1 MKKILIIEDDLDIQ
15 ELIQFFLEDQGY
27 EVITASDG
35 IDGIAVFL
43 KEQIDLILLDILLP
57 KMDGYAVCELI
68 RKESEVPIIMISAL
82 GREEDQIKGFEMQI
96 DDYIPKPISLPI
108 MIKKIEAVL
117 RRYEGVDITKDHEL
131 KYREIILIVG
141 NYQVKI
147 GKKLIDLTQ
156 KEYEILKELIENQ
169 GCVITRESFL
179 NRLWKY
185 EFEGEER
192 AVDNHIKN
200 LRRKLGKAGDY
211 IKTVRGVGY
220 RIDKAI
226 REHLSTKIFII
237 TVCLLITVGGAIYG
251 MVALGMSRS
260 YFLEL
265 DRSLS
270 NQTEKMVLQLSN
282 TSVQE
287 IDGIL
292 KMFALEHGISIVLK
306 DSDEK
311 VLGIYGDMEYSL
323 APGTD
328 VEDILLGS
336 GITES
341 YSCKLTNGKTYWI
354 QVFGNKEKV
363 NIGLESLKRI
373 LPMLGA
379 ITFLAALAIAAL
391 YTKYI
396 TRSILKVSEVSKKMA
411 NLDFRVRYTED
422 RRDEIGILGE
432 NLNELSEKLESA
444 LDELKE
450 KNTDLEKSI
459 KLEQQLEQQQMAFFS
474 AVSHE
479 LKTPITILKGQIQGM
494 LLEVGGYKDRDRYLK
509 RSFEVANSMENMVQ
523 EILYVSKIRT
533 SGFELKLIDIPLH
546 QLVENVIKEQED
558 MAIDRGLQFHI
569 RIEEST
575 WIRADEALFTKV
587 ISNVVGNAIKYTNE
601 DGNIWVGVYKRGE
614 EIIFWIENE
623 TESIDEKEIPKLCDA
638 FYRIDKSRNKRT
650 GGSGLGLYI
659 TKMILEQHQFPY
671 CIENTEKGIKVEIR
685 CYEPTRRLL

>member
-1 MKKILIIEDDLDIQ
+1 M
-15 ELIQFFLEDQGY
+15 
-27 EVITASDG
+27 
-35 IDGIAVFL
+35 
-43 KEQIDLILLDILLP
+43 
-57 KMDGYAVCELI
+57 
-68 RKESEVPIIMISAL
+68 
-82 GREEDQIKGFEMQI
+82 
-96 DDYIPKPISLPI
+96 
-108 MIKKIEAVL
+108 
-117 RRYEGVDITKDHEL
+117 
-131 KYREIILIVG
+131 
-141 NYQVKI
+141 
-147 GKKLIDLTQ
+147 
-156 KEYEILKELIENQ
+156 
-169 GCVITRESFL
+169 
-179 NRLWKY
+179 
-185 EFEGEER
+185 
-192 AVDNHIKN
+192 
-200 LRRKLGKAGDY
+200 
-211 IKTVRGVGY
+211 
-220 RIDKAI
+220 
-226 REHLSTKIFII
+226 STKIFII

-623 TESIDEKEIPKLCDA
+623 TENIQKLVDAGEWTEAEATEALEYYDEIL
-638 FYRIDKSRNKRT
+638 KS
-650 GGSGLGLYI
+650 
-659 TKMILEQHQFPY
+659 ILEGKMVGKRASSSDDHLFFYMPDNAQPEQYQTFVFDG
-671 CIENTEKGIKVEIR
+671 NTYKSIGPFDTEEELFNALKEYTDTEVEAGTMSQAEATALLEK
-685 CYEPTRRLL
+685 YQ

>member
-1 MKKILIIEDDLDIQ
+1 M
-15 ELIQFFLEDQGY
+15 
-27 EVITASDG
+27 
-35 IDGIAVFL
+35 
-43 KEQIDLILLDILLP
+43 
-57 KMDGYAVCELI
+57 
-68 RKESEVPIIMISAL
+68 
-82 GREEDQIKGFEMQI
+82 
-96 DDYIPKPISLPI
+96 
-108 MIKKIEAVL
+108 
-117 RRYEGVDITKDHEL
+117 
-131 KYREIILIVG
+131 
-141 NYQVKI
+141 
-147 GKKLIDLTQ
+147 
-156 KEYEILKELIENQ
+156 
-169 GCVITRESFL
+169 
-179 NRLWKY
+179 
-185 EFEGEER
+185 
-192 AVDNHIKN
+192 
-200 LRRKLGKAGDY
+200 
-211 IKTVRGVGY
+211 
-220 RIDKAI
+220 
-226 REHLSTKIFII
+226 STKIFII
-237 TVCLLITVGGAIYG
+237 TVCLLITVGSAIYG

-671 CIENTEKGIKVEIR
+671 CIENTEKA
-685 CYEPTRRLL
+685 

>member
-1 MKKILIIEDDLDIQ
+1 MGNPFTI
-15 ELIQFFLEDQGY
+15 ELI
-27 EVITASDG
+27 
-35 IDGIAVFL
+35 
-43 KEQIDLILLDILLP
+43 
-57 KMDGYAVCELI
+57 
-68 RKESEVPIIMISAL
+68 
-82 GREEDQIKGFEMQI
+82 
-96 DDYIPKPISLPI
+96 
-108 MIKKIEAVL
+108 
-117 RRYEGVDITKDHEL
+117 
-131 KYREIILIVG
+131 
-141 NYQVKI
+141 
-147 GKKLIDLTQ
+147 KL
-156 KEYEILKELIENQ
+156 
-169 GCVITRESFL
+169 
-179 NRLWKY
+179 
-185 EFEGEER
+185 
-192 AVDNHIKN
+192 
-200 LRRKLGKAGDY
+200 
-211 IKTVRGVGY
+211 
-220 RIDKAI
+220 I

-558 MAIDRGLQFHI
+558 SHADDKENSADDSEVLANADLRGAVLEFSDTGCNISIGTQTDDAEMVPAPGAVVEEMNQVKIVYGENTYFQISHSTMTGITLEDCRKEEVKKQSMLYLYGDYQEDGTFLAKRVIIDRF
-569 RIEEST
+569 
-575 WIRADEALFTKV
+575 
-587 ISNVVGNAIKYTNE
+587 
-601 DGNIWVGVYKRGE
+601 
-614 EIIFWIENE
+614 
-623 TESIDEKEIPKLCDA
+623 EKE
-638 FYRIDKSRNKRT
+638 
-650 GGSGLGLYI
+650 G
-659 TKMILEQHQFPY
+659 EW
-671 CIENTEKGIKVEIR
+671 E
-685 CYEPTRRLL
+685 